1 MKKAFWEIVFLLMSL
16 SAVAAVIAP
25 YVSEAYYWLG
35 WIYIISMLGIGVL
48 TLYAEKI
55 IAWCDKQLGIN
66 KGE

>member
-16 SAVAAVIAP
+16 SAVAAVIMP
-25 YVSEAYYWLG
+25 NVSEAYYWLG
-35 WIYIISMLGIGVL
+35 WLYIISMLGIGVL

>member
-1 MKKAFWEIVFLLMSL
+1 MKKALWEIVFLLMSFG
-16 SAVAAVIAP
+16 SVAAVIAP
-25 YVSEAYYWLG
+25 NVPEGYYRLG

-55 IAWCDKQLGIN
+55 IAWCDKQLGID